1 MNARKTSAKIF
12 INGQDSTQDL
22 TPYLKSIR
30 YVDNL
35 SGETDTVE
43 LELVDVDKIFLGD
56 WQILRGD
63 TLDVTLIKNW
73 SEEETLELK
82 TFEVD
87 EINFSTPPSI
97 MRIKGNSVPQ
107 NSFLRQIDESKS
119 WEHVKLSKIAQDITT
134 EAGME
139 LFFRAD
145 DVEIE
150 RAEQGEQSALSFLEK
165 LCRDNYLALKVSDN
179 QIIIFDEK
187 ELDASEPALTIKSGD
202 AILKRIDIKAKLTDV
217 YKACE
222 VNYQHGKHAEK
233 YSAKIE
239 DPTKSTGKT
248 LKINKKVNSQA
259 EAERLAENELRERN
273 KKENT
278 LTLTCAGDF
287 RLVAGNVIALESFGV
302 FDGNWLIEKAT
313 HTVGNGYE
321 VRVECRKC
329 LLSDDA

>member
-1 MNARKTSAKIF
+1 MNARKTSARIF
-12 INGQDSTQDL
+12 INGTDATQDISNHL
-22 TPYLKSIR
+22 EKIQ

-35 SGETDTVE
+35 SGSVDTVE
-43 LELVDVDKIFLGD
+43 LQLCDVEKLFLND
-56 WQILRGD
+56 WQIERGD
-63 TLDVTLIKNW
+63 TLEITLIKNW
-73 SEEETLELK
+73 SEEETLPLK

-87 EINFSTPPSI
+87 EINFSYPPSV

-119 WEHVKLSKIAQDITT
+119 WEHVKLSKIAQDI
-134 EAGME
+134 ADAAQME

-313 HTVGNGYE
+313 HSVGSGYE

>member
-12 INGQDSTQDL
+12 INGTDATQDISNHL
-22 TPYLKSIR
+22 EKIQ

-35 SGETDTVE
+35 SGSVDTVE
-43 LELVDVDKIFLGD
+43 LQLCDVEKLFLND
-56 WQILRGD
+56 WQIERGD
-63 TLDVTLIKNW
+63 TLEITLIKNW
-73 SEEETLELK
+73 NEEETLELK

-87 EINFSTPPSI
+87 EINFSMPPSV
-97 MRIKGNSVPQ
+97 MRIKANSCSQ
-107 NSFLRQIDESKS
+107 NSYLRQVDESKS

-239 DPTKSTGKT
+239 DSTKSTGKT

-313 HTVGNGYE
+313 HSVGSGYE